1 MLMQVNFQF
10 NLRRVVLMSQYSHTY
25 PTIFRTTQATISFIK
40 GTEQESAYPWTRHI
54 APLFSGPAILYCYN
68 SNLNWS
74 CPDLSSALQ
83 HVMPSSSLGSNIL
96 PSWYWP
102 VDVVRENIWSVPC
115 PSNYA
120 VIGGFS
126 AAGSQAFL
134 QDAFGHEYTD
144 CGLKEVW
151 VCRWTGA
158 YPIWHPVQVSTITY
172 YFDSVSVASKESV
185 NFLHHLLF
193 QKISVFSASSLS

>member
-1 MLMQVNFQF
+1 MLMQVNFQI

-25 PTIFRTTQATISFIK
+25 LTIFRTTQATISFIK

-83 HVMPSSSLGSNIL
+83 HVMPSSSVGSNIL

-126 AAGSQAFL
+126 AAVAKLSYRMHLVMSIQTVGSRR
-134 QDAFGHEYTD
+134 FGFADELVHILFGILY
-144 CGLKEVW
+144 
-151 VCRWTGA
+151 R
-158 YPIWHPVQVSTITY
+158 
-172 YFDSVSVASKESV
+172 SVP
-185 NFLHHLLF
+185 
-193 QKISVFSASSLS
+193 